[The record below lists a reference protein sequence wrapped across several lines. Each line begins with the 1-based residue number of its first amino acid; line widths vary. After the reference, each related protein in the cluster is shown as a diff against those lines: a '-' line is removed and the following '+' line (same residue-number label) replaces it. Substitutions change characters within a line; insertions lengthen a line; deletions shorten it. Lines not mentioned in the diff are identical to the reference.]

1 MNYFKTHPAVCGSS
15 FDSYNSFGLNPL
27 GYNSQASFN
36 ASNTSFNTNTNT
48 ASSLLLDQT
57 YGNVGSVGSSNGLSA
72 VVASQNQATAPP
84 GTSYHHQ
91 TPNTL
96 NLPNNSPHLPSFSTN
111 SGGSPAYANTPS
123 PYDPSSIIST
133 PTEESYENLVG
144 QQPNSSSTDH
154 HLHHMHHQHLHQH
167 STSSGTG
174 TAGTGTTGIGSSKQ
188 QLDDQL
194 MSKVSQMSLEQ
205 VTKLLAQKQRELH
218 TRSRIIRNQI
228 ASSTEIV
235 TASGRDL
242 RQDKEEFC

>member
-1 MNYFKTHPAVCGSS
+1 
-15 FDSYNSFGLNPL
+15 
-27 GYNSQASFN
+27 
-36 ASNTSFNTNTNT
+36 
-48 ASSLLLDQT
+48 
-57 YGNVGSVGSSNGLSA
+57 
-72 VVASQNQATAPP
+72 
-84 GTSYHHQ
+84 
-91 TPNTL
+91 
-96 NLPNNSPHLPSFSTN
+96 
-111 SGGSPAYANTPS
+111 
-123 PYDPSSIIST
+123 
-133 PTEESYENLVG
+133 
-144 QQPNSSSTDH
+144 
-154 HLHHMHHQHLHQH
+154 MHHQHLHQH